1 MSNETVTYSLE
12 AVLTRIESKI
22 DFLEKRMDEKIDSLE
37 KRMDERFDKVD
48 ERFDKVEDRLT
59 KLEIGQAE
67 LKAELKGDIKVLDEK
82 IEGLKGELKGDIKVL
97 DEKIEGLTTRVGYQE
112 FANRGILIALV
123 VAVLGGAAK
132 LFGFFPNP

>member
-12 AVLTRIESKI
+12 SVFKEIKDSIKEVNHKI
-22 DFLEKRMDEKIDSLE
+22 DTLQKDVNQKIDSLE

-67 LKAELKGDIKVLDEK
+67 LK
-82 IEGLKGELKGDIKVL
+82 GELKGDIKVL
-97 DEKIEGLTTRVGYQE
+97 DEKIEGLTVRVGYQE
-112 FANRGILIALV
+112 FTNRGILIALV

>member
-12 AVLTRIESKI
+12 TILTRIESKI
-22 DFLEKRMDEKIDSLE
+22 DKIDE
-37 KRMDERFDKVD
+37 
-48 ERFDKVEDRLT
+48 RLT

-112 FANRGILIALV
+112 FTNRGILIALV

>member
-12 AVLTRIESKI
+12 SVFKEIKDSIKEVNQKI
-22 DFLEKRMDEKIDSLE
+22 DTLQKDVNQKIDTLQKDVNQKIDSLE
-37 KRMDERFDKVD
+37 KRID

-67 LKAELKGDIKVLDEK
+67 LK
-82 IEGLKGELKGDIKVL
+82 GELKGDIKVL
-97 DEKIEGLTTRVGYQE
+97 DEKIEGLTVRVGYQE
-112 FANRGILIALV
+112 FTNRGILIALV

>member
-22 DFLEKRMDEKIDSLE
+22 DSLEKRMDEKIDSLE
-37 KRMDERFDKVD
+37 KRMD

-82 IEGLKGELKGDIKVL
+82 IEGLTV
-97 DEKIEGLTTRVGYQE
+97 RVAYQE
-112 FANRGILIALV
+112 FTNRGILIALV

-132 LFGFFPNP
+132 LFG

>member
-12 AVLTRIESKI
+12 AILTRIESKI
-22 DFLEKRMDEKIDSLE
+22 DKIDE
-37 KRMDERFDKVD
+37 
-48 ERFDKVEDRLT
+48 RLT

-82 IEGLKGELKGDIKVL
+82 IEGL
-97 DEKIEGLTTRVGYQE
+97 TTRVGYQE
-112 FANRGILIALV
+112 FTIRGILIALV

>member
-1 MSNETVTYSLE
+1 MPNETVTYSLE
-12 AVLTRIESKI
+12 AILIRIESKI
-22 DFLEKRMDEKIDSLE
+22 DKIDE
-37 KRMDERFDKVD
+37 
-48 ERFDKVEDRLT
+48 RLT

-82 IEGLKGELKGDIKVL
+82 IEGL
-97 DEKIEGLTTRVGYQE
+97 TTRVGYQE
-112 FANRGILIALV
+112 FTNRGILIALV